1 MISEWIIIE
10 QVTKR
15 GIVMKSEVYYFT
27 GTGNSLVV
35 ARDIAREIDAELIS
49 IPSALNKGTV
59 KVNTKVAV
67 IVFPV
72 YMWGIPL
79 IIERFIKKIE
89 NLQDKLVYAIVTYG
103 GMPGATVNI
112 LEKKLKSCG
121 GKLAAGF
128 TVRMPGNY
136 TPMYGAIP
144 EEKQKRM
151 FNNWSTKVKIIA
163 GYINTEKQGK
173 KETSNLLTNLIFSS
187 LIYNLSAKHIPEM
200 DQSFWKDEKCD
211 QCGICQ
217 TVCPVSNIQLN
228 NGTPIW
234 KGHCEQCLACL
245 QWCPQQAIQ
254 YGKNTLTRK
263 RYHHPQVDLSDILN
277 QAKQS

>member
-49 IPSALNKGTV
+49 IPSALNKGSV

-144 EEKQKRM
+144 EEKQKKM

-163 GYINTEKQGK
+163 EYINNEKQGK

-217 TVCPVSNIQLN
+217 TVCPVSNIQSN